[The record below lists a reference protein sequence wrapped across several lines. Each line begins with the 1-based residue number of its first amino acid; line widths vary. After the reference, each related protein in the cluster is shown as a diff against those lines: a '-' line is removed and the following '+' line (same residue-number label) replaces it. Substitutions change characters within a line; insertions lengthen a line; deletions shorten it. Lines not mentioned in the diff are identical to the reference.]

1 MCVTFSKQQNTNTKH
16 MAEEH
21 VQDEVQDQEVSLQET
36 QEESTD
42 SANPNPSP
50 EEFLASFDWAKYEE
64 GIETEQ
70 KPCTCVLVLLR
81 ACRSFRI

>member
-1 MCVTFSKQQNTNTKH
+1 

-42 SANPNPSP
+42 SKNPNPSP

-64 GIETEQ
+64 GIETVQ
-70 KPCTCVLVLLR
+70 DKKTG
-81 ACRSFRI
+81 